1 MHISELAEGG
11 VGAVTDV
18 LKEGQEVD
26 RDALKQFVKDQIGMW
41 KYPRWIDVV
50 TELPKIIVDDLFA
63 STDAPAPAPA
73 PAPSPAPP
81 AAGDD
86 GA

>member
-1 MHISELAEGG
+1 MVVAFV
-11 VGAVTDV
+11 VG
-18 LKEGQEVD
+18 
-26 RDALKQFVKDQIGMW
+26 F
-41 KYPRWIDVV
+41 V

-63 STDAPAPAPA
+63 SSTGVPAPAPA
-73 PAPSPAPP
+73 PAPP

>member
-1 MHISELAEGG
+1 MVAAFV
-11 VGAVTDV
+11 VG
-18 LKEGQEVD
+18 L
-26 RDALKQFVKDQIGMW
+26 
-41 KYPRWIDVV
+41 V

-63 STDAPAPAPA
+63 STGAPAPAPA